1 MLLYEKSIETIGK
14 EKEVLK
20 QLDNARNE
28 HKEIKVQTFTR
39 HFIDRF
45 SCIDH
50 LNKPFI
56 LNNNF
61 WVSGSLIYIKS
72 GFNYNTISFDD
83 IQKIEIN

>member
-14 EKEVLK
+14 GKEVLK

-39 HFIDRF
+39 HFTSKF

-50 LNKPFI
+50 LEKPI
-56 LNNNF
+56 KLNNNF
-61 WVSGSLIYIKS
+61 WVSGSIIYIKS
-72 GFNYNTISFDD
+72 GFNYKTISFDD

>member
-1 MLLYEKSIETIGK
+1 MLLYEKSIETTGK

-20 QLDNARNE
+20 QLYNFRNE
-28 HKEIKVQTFTR
+28 NKEIIVQTFTR
-39 HFIDRF
+39 HFTSKF

-50 LNKPFI
+50 LEKPI
-56 LNNNF
+56 KLNNF

-72 GFNYNTISFDD
+72 GFNYRTISFDD